1 MKKALL
7 LSTALLASGAV
18 FAQKVQR
25 AAPNERSVDASPAR
39 IMSQAEFASYYQA
52 ETVIW
57 SEDFAS
63 GIPSTWMNYGT
74 ALGVVDPDAKWE
86 YRGSTT
92 TPNTSVGSRGAYSS
106 QFLPGSTTP
115 NPNYTSINSASKSN
129 GFVVF
134 DSDFLDNAG
143 IASNF
148 CGTGALACAP
158 HVANLETSVIN
169 LTGHLD
175 IELSFTQFYR
185 RFVGGPNNSQAIP
198 ATYIDFSK
206 DGGVTWYRSVTLN
219 GGVAVNAATPSND
232 VVVINAKNFI
242 GNEANAKIRFRFD
255 GDYYHWQIDDIK
267 IVPTPKNRLTFTA
280 GSDGSPAQDIVYGAN
295 QESARMGRMTL
306 KQVRPIAFDAN
317 CFNSG
322 LNAQTNVKLQMKI
335 FNATTGAMV
344 QTINSPIIASLAS
357 GDTATWNQ
365 LNTYTTSWTPSAVGR
380 YDFTYNL
387 VSDSVSIASD
397 TLGSVFVTDSLM
409 SLDNGN
415 WDNSIGASYN
425 TTQWGDGSQMTNMQE
440 LVNDEMLFGARV
452 YLSSTSQAGAVL
464 ELEVYDSSA
473 FGANGF
479 DANKLVAYGQRVLT
493 ASDIT
498 NGYAE
503 YNFADTVTGR
513 GVVLNYSN
521 IGYYFN
527 LIMFNNAGANRL
539 LIRND
544 QTFGARPGTKYM
556 YLPLV
561 TTPGWFTGYTNSKV
575 FNNLWIHSINCPASN
590 AANCMTTSVG
600 ENPLNEVVLAP
611 NPASDFVNVNFG
623 LLYGEHAVEVLDLSG
638 KVVRST
644 KVMADANVPIFVGDL
659 QSGLY
664 LVRIAKGGDVKTFKV
679 SVL

>member
-1 MKKALL
+1 M
-7 LSTALLASGAV
+7 
-18 FAQKVQR
+18 
-25 AAPNERSVDASPAR
+25 
-39 IMSQAEFASYYQA
+39 
-52 ETVIW
+52 
-57 SEDFAS
+57 
-63 GIPSTWMNYGT
+63 
-74 ALGVVDPDAKWE
+74 
-86 YRGSTT
+86 
-92 TPNTSVGSRGAYSS
+92 
-106 QFLPGSTTP
+106 
-115 NPNYTSINSASKSN
+115 
-129 GFVVF
+129 
-134 DSDFLDNAG
+134 
-143 IASNF
+143 
-148 CGTGALACAP
+148 
-158 HVANLETSVIN
+158 
-169 LTGHLD
+169 
-175 IELSFTQFYR
+175 
-185 RFVGGPNNSQAIP
+185 
-198 ATYIDFSK
+198 
-206 DGGVTWYRSVTLN
+206 
-219 GGVAVNAATPSND
+219 
-232 VVVINAKNFI
+232 
-242 GNEANAKIRFRFD
+242 
-255 GDYYHWQIDDIK
+255 DDIK
-267 IVPTPKNRLTFTA
+267 IISTPKNRLTFTA
-280 GSDGSPAQDIVYGAN
+280 GSDGSPAQDIVYGAT

-322 LNAQTNVKLQMKI
+322 QNAQTNVKLQMKI

-344 QTINSPIIASLAS
+344 QTINSPTIASLAS

-387 VSDSVSIASD
+387 VSDSVNIASD
-397 TLGSVFVTDSLM
+397 TLGSVFVTDSVM

-415 WDNSIGASYN
+415 WDNSIGASSN

-452 YLSSTSQAGAVL
+452 YLSSTSQAGAIL
-464 ELEVYDSSA
+464 ELAVYDSSA
-473 FGANGF
+473 FGTSGF
-479 DANKLVAYGQRVLT
+479 DATKLVAYGQRVLT
-493 ASDIT
+493 ASDVT
-498 NGYAE
+498 NGYVQ

-527 LIMFNNAGANRL
+527 LTMYNNQGANTL

-544 QTFGARPGTKYM
+544 QMFGARSGTKYM
-556 YLPLV
+556 YLAALSA
-561 TTPGWFTGYTNSKV
+561 WYSGYSNSKT
-575 FNNLWIHSINCPASN
+575 FNNLWIHSINCPATN

-659 QSGLY
+659 QRGLY

>member
-1 MKKALL
+1 MKHLL
-7 LSTALLASGAV
+7 TLVLIGLTSLYAQNRSATNLRNSTFSD
-18 FAQKVQR
+18 FT
-25 AAPNERSVDASPAR
+25 E
-39 IMSQAEFASYYQA
+39 SQSEVANHYQG

-63 GIPSTWMNYGT
+63 GIPTTWMNYGT
-74 ALGVVDPDAKWE
+74 ADPDGSGPLPPAADIDAKWE
-86 YRGSTT
+86 YRGTTT
-92 TPNTSVGSRGAYSS
+92 TPSNATGSRGAYAAG
-106 QFLPGSTTP
+106 QLPIQSTT
-115 NPNYTSINSASKSN
+115 AAN

-143 IASNF
+143 IAGNF
-148 CGTGALACAP
+148 CGTGAIACAP
-158 HVANLETSVIN
+158 HVANLETGMIN
-169 LTGHLD
+169 LVGHPTVDL
-175 IELSFTQFYR
+175 LFTQYYR
-185 RFVGGPNNSQAIP
+185 RFAGAGGVQTVP
-198 ATYIDFSK
+198 ATYLDFST
-206 DGGVTWYRSVTLN
+206 DGGVTWTGNVTLN
-219 GGVAVNAATPSND
+219 AGIAVNAATTRNSAIALSISQY
-232 VVVINAKNFI
+232 V
-242 GNEANAKIRFRFD
+242 GNQDSVKIRFRFD
-255 GDYYHWQIDDIK
+255 GDYYFWQLDDLQI
-267 IVPTPKNRLTFTA
+267 ISTPKNRLTFTA

-322 LNAQTNVKLQMKI
+322 QNAQTNVKLQMKI

-344 QTINSPIIASLAS
+344 QTINSPTIASLAS

-397 TLGSVFVTDSLM
+397 TLGSVFVTDSVM
-409 SLDNGN
+409 SLDHGN
-415 WDNSIGASYN
+415 WNNSIGASYN

-452 YLSSTSQAGAVL
+452 YLSSTSQAGAIL
-464 ELEVYDSSA
+464 ELSVYDSSA
-473 FGANGF
+473 FGGNTSGW
-479 DANKLVAYGQRVLT
+479 DDNKLVAYGQRVLT
-493 ASDIT
+493 ANDIT
-498 NGYAE
+498 NGYVE

-527 LIMFNNAGANRL
+527 LTMYNNQGANTL

-544 QTFGARPGTKYM
+544 QGVKARSGTIYM
-556 YLPLV
+556 YLATLNS
-561 TTPGWFTGYTNSKV
+561 WYSGYSNSKT
-575 FNNLWIHSINCPASN
+575 FNNLWIHSINCPATN

-659 QSGLY
+659 QRGLY

>member
-7 LSTALLASGAV
+7 LSTALLLSGVA

-25 AAPNERSVDASPAR
+25 AAPNERCVDDSPAR
-39 IMSQAEFASYYQA
+39 SMSQSEVASYYQG

-63 GIPSTWMNYGT
+63 GIPTTWMNYGT
-74 ALGVVDPDAKWE
+74 AVGVADLDAKWE
-86 YRGSTT
+86 YRGTTT
-92 TPNTSVGSRGAYSS
+92 TPSNAVGSRGAYAGPAGTG
-106 QFLPGSTTP
+106 QLPIQSTT
-115 NPNYTSINSASKSN
+115 AAN

-143 IASNF
+143 IAGNF

-158 HVANLETSVIN
+158 HVANLETGLIN
-169 LTGHLD
+169 LVGHPFVDLV
-175 IELSFTQFYR
+175 FTQYYR
-185 RFVGGPNNSQAIP
+185 AYLGPGGVQNPP
-198 ATYIDFSK
+198 ATYLDFST
-206 DGGVTWYRSVTLN
+206 DGGVTWTGNVKLN
-219 GGVAVNAATPSND
+219 ESIEVNASTTRNSVMALPIFPYLGSNLD
-232 VVVINAKNFI
+232 SV
-242 GNEANAKIRFRFD
+242 KIRFRFD
-255 GDYYHWQIDDIK
+255 GDYYFWQLDDVK
-267 IVPTPKNRLTFTA
+267 IIPSPKNRLTFNA
-280 GSDGSPAQDIVYGAN
+280 GSDGSPAQDIVYGAT

-317 CFNSG
+317 CWNSG
-322 LNAQTNVKLQMKI
+322 QNTQTNVKLQMKI

-344 QTINSPIIASLAS
+344 QTINSPTIASLAS

-365 LNTYTTSWTPSAVGR
+365 LNTYTTSWTPPAVGR

-387 VSDSVSIASD
+387 VSDSISIASD
-397 TLGSVFVTDSLM
+397 TLGSVFVTDSVM

-415 WDNSIGASYN
+415 WDNSIGASSN

-440 LVNDEMLFGARV
+440 LVNDEMLFGARI
-452 YLSSTSQAGAVL
+452 YLSSNSQAGAIL
-464 ELEVYDSSA
+464 ELAVYDSSA
-473 FGANGF
+473 FGGNTSGW

-527 LIMFNNAGANRL
+527 LTMYNNSGANRL

-544 QTFGARPGTKYM
+544 RTFGARSGTKYM
-556 YLPLV
+556 YLAALS
-561 TTPGWFTGYTNSKV
+561 TWYSGYGNSKT
-575 FNNLWIHSINCPASN
+575 FNNLWIHSINCPATN
-590 AANCMTTSVG
+590 AANCMTTSLG
-600 ENPLNEVVLAP
+600 ENPLNQVVLAP

-659 QSGLY
+659 QRGLY

>member
-7 LSTALLASGAV
+7 LTTALLASGVV

-25 AAPNERSVDASPAR
+25 AAPNERCVDASPAR
-39 IMSQAEFASYYQA
+39 SMSQAEVASYYQG

-63 GIPSTWMNYGT
+63 GIPTTWMNYGT
-74 ALGVVDPDAKWE
+74 AVGVADPDAKWE
-86 YRGSTT
+86 YRGTTT
-92 TPNTSVGSRGAYSS
+92 TPSNATGSRGGYAGPASTG
-106 QFLPGSTTP
+106 QLPIQSTT
-115 NPNYTSINSASKSN
+115 AAN

-143 IASNF
+143 IAGNF

-158 HVANLETSVIN
+158 HVANLETGVIN
-169 LTGHLD
+169 LVGHPTVDL
-175 IELSFTQFYR
+175 LFTQYYR
-185 RFVGGPNNSQAIP
+185 RFAGPGAVQTVP
-198 ATYIDFSK
+198 ATYLDFST
-206 DGGVTWYRSVTLN
+206 DGGVTWTGNVTLN
-219 GGVAVNAATPSND
+219 AGIAVNSATTRNSVIAVSIGQYVGNQSN
-232 VVVINAKNFI
+232 V
-242 GNEANAKIRFRFD
+242 KIRFRFD
-255 GDYYHWQIDDIK
+255 GDYYFWQMDDIK
-267 IVPTPKNRLTFTA
+267 IISTPKNRLTFTA
-280 GSDGSPAQDIVYGAN
+280 GSDGSPAQDIVYGAT

-322 LNAQTNVKLQMKI
+322 QNAQTNVKLQMKI

-357 GDTATWNQ
+357 GDTATWSQ

-397 TLGSVFVTDSLM
+397 TLGSVFVTDSVM

-415 WDNSIGASYN
+415 WDNSIGASSN

-452 YLSSTSQAGAVL
+452 YLSSSSQAGAIL
-464 ELEVYDSSA
+464 ELAVYDSSA
-473 FGANGF
+473 FGTSGF
-479 DANKLVAYGQRVLT
+479 DATKLVAYGQRVLT
-493 ASDIT
+493 ASDVT
-498 NGYAE
+498 NGYVQ

-527 LIMFNNAGANRL
+527 LTMYNNQGANTL

-544 QTFGARPGTKYM
+544 QMFGARSGTKYM
-556 YLPLV
+556 YLAALSA
-561 TTPGWFTGYTNSKV
+561 WYSGYSNSKT
-575 FNNLWIHSINCPASN
+575 FNNLWIHSINCPATN

-659 QSGLY
+659 QRGLY
-664 LVRIAKGGDVKTFKV
+664 LVRIAKGSDGKTFKV

>member
-7 LSTALLASGAV
+7 LSAALLVSGVA

-25 AAPNERSVDASPAR
+25 AAPNERCVDDSPAR
-39 IMSQAEFASYYQA
+39 SMSQSEVANYYQG

-63 GIPSTWMNYGT
+63 GIPTTWMNYGT
-74 ALGVVDPDAKWE
+74 AVGVADLDAKWE
-86 YRGSTT
+86 YRGTTT
-92 TPNTSVGSRGAYSS
+92 TPSNAVGSRGAYAGPAGTG
-106 QFLPGSTTP
+106 QLPIQSTT
-115 NPNYTSINSASKSN
+115 AAN

-143 IASNF
+143 IAGNF

-158 HVANLETSVIN
+158 HVANLETGVIN
-169 LTGHLD
+169 LLGHPTVD
-175 IELSFTQFYR
+175 ILFTQYYR
-185 RFVGGPNNSQAIP
+185 RFAGAGGVQTVP
-198 ATYIDFSK
+198 ATYLDFST
-206 DGGVTWYRSVTLN
+206 DGGVTWTGNVTLN
-219 GGVAVNAATPSND
+219 AGIAVNAATTRNSAIAVSIGQYVGNQSN
-232 VVVINAKNFI
+232 V
-242 GNEANAKIRFRFD
+242 KIRFRFD
-255 GDYYHWQIDDIK
+255 GDYYFWQMDDIK
-267 IVPTPKNRLTFTA
+267 IISTPKNRLTFIA
-280 GSDGSPAQDIVYGAN
+280 GSDGSPAQDIVYGAT

-322 LNAQTNVKLQMKI
+322 QNAQTNVKLQMKI

-387 VSDSVSIASD
+387 VSDSISIASD
-397 TLGSVFVTDSLM
+397 TLGSVFVTDSVM

-415 WDNSIGASYN
+415 WNNSIGASSN

-452 YLSSTSQAGAVL
+452 YLSSTSQAGAIL
-464 ELEVYDSSA
+464 ELAVYDSSA
-473 FGANGF
+473 FGGNTSGW

-513 GVVLNYSN
+513 GVLLNFSN

-527 LIMFNNAGANRL
+527 LTMYNNSGANTL

-544 QTFGARPGTKYM
+544 QTFGARSGTKYR
-556 YLPLV
+556 YLAALSS
-561 TTPGWFTGYTNSKV
+561 WYSGYSNSKT
-575 FNNLWIHSINCPASN
+575 FNNLWIHSINCPATN
-590 AANCMTTSVG
+590 AANCMTTSLG

-659 QSGLY
+659 QRGLY
-664 LVRIAKGGDVKTFKV
+664 LVRVAKGGDVKTFKV

>member
-1 MKKALL
+1 
-7 LSTALLASGAV
+7 
-18 FAQKVQR
+18 
-25 AAPNERSVDASPAR
+25 
-39 IMSQAEFASYYQA
+39 MSQDEVASYYQG

-63 GIPSTWMNYGT
+63 GIPTTWMNYGT
-74 ALGVVDPDAKWE
+74 AVGVADPDAKWE
-86 YRGSTT
+86 YRGTTT
-92 TPNTSVGSRGAYSS
+92 TPSNATGSRGAYAGTAATG
-106 QFLPGSTTP
+106 QLPIQSTT
-115 NPNYTSINSASKSN
+115 AAN

-143 IASNF
+143 IAGNF
-148 CGTGALACAP
+148 CGTGSIACAP
-158 HVANLETSVIN
+158 HVANLETGVIN
-169 LTGHLD
+169 LLGHPTVDL
-175 IELSFTQFYR
+175 LFTQYYR
-185 RFVGGPNNSQAIP
+185 RFAGAGGVQTVP
-198 ATYIDFSK
+198 ATYLDFST
-206 DGGVTWYRSVTLN
+206 DGGVTWSGNVTLN
-219 GGVAVNAATPSND
+219 AGIAVNSATARNSAIA
-232 VVVINAKNFI
+232 VSI
-242 GNEANAKIRFRFD
+242 GQYVGNQANVKIRFRFD
-255 GDYYHWQIDDIK
+255 GDYYFWQMDDIK
-267 IVPTPKNRLTFTA
+267 IISTPKNRLTFTA
-280 GSDGSPAQDIVYGAN
+280 GSDGSPAQDIVYGAT

-322 LNAQTNVKLQMKI
+322 QNAQTNVKLQMKI

-357 GDTATWNQ
+357 GDTATWSQ

-397 TLGSVFVTDSLM
+397 TLGSVFVTDSVM

-415 WDNSIGASYN
+415 WDNSIGASSN

-452 YLSSTSQAGAVL
+452 YLSSSSQAGAIL
-464 ELEVYDSSA
+464 ELAVYDSSA
-473 FGANGF
+473 FGTSGF

-527 LIMFNNAGANRL
+527 LTMYNNQGANTL

-544 QTFGARPGTKYM
+544 QTFGARSGTKYM
-556 YLPLV
+556 YLAALSA
-561 TTPGWFTGYTNSKV
+561 WYSGYSNSKT
-575 FNNLWIHSINCPASN
+575 FNNLWIHSINCPATN

-659 QSGLY
+659 QRGLY

>member
-7 LSTALLASGAV
+7 LTTALLASGVV

-25 AAPNERSVDASPAR
+25 AAPNERCVDASPAR
-39 IMSQAEFASYYQA
+39 SMSQAEVASYYQG

-63 GIPSTWMNYGT
+63 GIPTTWMNYGT
-74 ALGVVDPDAKWE
+74 AVGVADPDAKWE
-86 YRGSTT
+86 YRGTTT
-92 TPNTSVGSRGAYSS
+92 TPSIATGSRGGYAGTAATG
-106 QFLPGSTTP
+106 QLPIQSTT
-115 NPNYTSINSASKSN
+115 AAN

-143 IASNF
+143 IAGNF
-148 CGTGALACAP
+148 CGTGSIACAP
-158 HVANLETSVIN
+158 HVANLETGVIN
-169 LTGHLD
+169 LLGHPTVDL
-175 IELSFTQFYR
+175 LFTQYYR
-185 RFVGGPNNSQAIP
+185 RFAGPGNVQTVP
-198 ATYIDFSK
+198 ATYLDFST
-206 DGGVTWYRSVTLN
+206 DGGVTWSGNVTLN
-219 GGVAVNAATPSND
+219 AGIAVNSATARNSAIA
-232 VVVINAKNFI
+232 VSI
-242 GNEANAKIRFRFD
+242 GQYVGNQANVKIRFRFD
-255 GDYYHWQIDDIK
+255 GDYYFWQMDDIK
-267 IVPTPKNRLTFTA
+267 IISTPKNRLTFTA

-322 LNAQTNVKLQMKI
+322 QNAQTNVKLQMKI

-344 QTINSPIIASLAS
+344 QTINSPTIASLAS

-397 TLGSVFVTDSLM
+397 TLGSVFVTDSVM

-415 WDNSIGASYN
+415 WDNSIGASSN

-452 YLSSTSQAGAVL
+452 YLSSTSQAGAIL
-464 ELEVYDSSA
+464 ELAVYDSSA
-473 FGANGF
+473 FGTGGF
-479 DANKLVAYGQRVLT
+479 DATKLVAYGQRVLT
-493 ASDIT
+493 ASDVT
-498 NGYAE
+498 NGYVQ

-527 LIMFNNAGANRL
+527 LTMYNNQGANTL

-544 QTFGARPGTKYM
+544 QTFGARSGTKYM
-556 YLPLV
+556 YLAALSA
-561 TTPGWFTGYTNSKV
+561 WYSGYSNSKT
-575 FNNLWIHSINCPASN
+575 FNNLWIHSINCPATN

-659 QSGLY
+659 QRGLY
-664 LVRIAKGGDVKTFKV
+664 LVRIAKGSDVKTFKV

>member
-1 MKKALL
+1 
-7 LSTALLASGAV
+7 
-18 FAQKVQR
+18 
-25 AAPNERSVDASPAR
+25 
-39 IMSQAEFASYYQA
+39 MSQSEVASYYQG

-63 GIPSTWMNYGT
+63 GIPTTWMNYGT
-74 ALGVVDPDAKWE
+74 AVGVADLDAKWE
-86 YRGSTT
+86 YRGTTT
-92 TPNTSVGSRGAYSS
+92 TPSNAVGSRGAYAGPAGTG
-106 QFLPGSTTP
+106 QLPIQSTT
-115 NPNYTSINSASKSN
+115 AAN

-143 IASNF
+143 IAGNF

-158 HVANLETSVIN
+158 HVANLETGVIN
-169 LTGHLD
+169 LLGHPTVDL
-175 IELSFTQFYR
+175 LFTQYYR
-185 RFVGGPNNSQAIP
+185 RFAGAGGVQTVP
-198 ATYIDFSK
+198 ATYLDFST
-206 DGGVTWYRSVTLN
+206 DGGVTWSGNVTLN
-219 GGVAVNAATPSND
+219 AGIAVNSATTRNSAIA
-232 VVVINAKNFI
+232 VSI
-242 GNEANAKIRFRFD
+242 GQYVGNQANVKIRFRFD
-255 GDYYHWQIDDIK
+255 GDYYFWQMDDIK
-267 IVPTPKNRLTFTA
+267 IISTPKNRMTFTA
-280 GSDGSPAQDIVYGAN
+280 GSDGSPAQDIVFGAN

-322 LNAQTNVKLQMKI
+322 QNAQTNVKLQMKI

-397 TLGSVFVTDSLM
+397 TLGSVIVSDSVM
-409 SLDNGN
+409 SLDYGN
-415 WDNSIGASYN
+415 WNNSIGASTN

-452 YLSSTSQAGAVL
+452 YLGSTSQAGAIL
-464 ELEVYDSSA
+464 ELAVYDSSA
-473 FGANGF
+473 FGGNTSGW
-479 DANKLVAYGQRVLT
+479 DANKLVAYGQQVLT

-513 GVVLNYSN
+513 GVLLNFSN

-527 LIMFNNAGANRL
+527 LTMYNNSGANTL

-544 QTFGARPGTKYM
+544 QTFGARSGTKYM
-556 YLPLV
+556 YLAALSS
-561 TTPGWFTGYTNSKV
+561 WYSGYSNSLT
-575 FNNLWIHSINCPASN
+575 FNNLWIHSINCPATN
-590 AANCMTTSVG
+590 AANCMTTSLG
-600 ENPLNEVVLAP
+600 ENPLNQVVLAP

-659 QSGLY
+659 QRGLY

>member
-7 LSTALLASGAV
+7 LTTALLASGVV

-25 AAPNERSVDASPAR
+25 TAPNERCVDASPAR
-39 IMSQAEFASYYQA
+39 SMSQAEVASYYQG

-63 GIPSTWMNYGT
+63 GIPTTWMNYGT
-74 ALGVVDPDAKWE
+74 AVGVADPDAKWE
-86 YRGSTT
+86 YRGTTT
-92 TPNTSVGSRGAYSS
+92 TPSNATGSRGAYAGPASTG
-106 QFLPGSTTP
+106 QLPIQSTT
-115 NPNYTSINSASKSN
+115 AAN

-143 IASNF
+143 IAGNF
-148 CGTGALACAP
+148 CGTGSIACAP
-158 HVANLETSVIN
+158 HLANLETGVIN
-169 LTGHLD
+169 LVGHPTVDL
-175 IELSFTQFYR
+175 LFTQYYR
-185 RFVGGPNNSQAIP
+185 RFAGAGGVQSVP
-198 ATYIDFSK
+198 ATYLDFST
-206 DGGVTWYRSVTLN
+206 DGGVTWAGNVTLN
-219 GGVAVNAATPSND
+219 AGIAVNSATTRNSAIA
-232 VVVINAKNFI
+232 VSI
-242 GNEANAKIRFRFD
+242 GQYVGNQANVKIRFRFE
-255 GDYYHWQIDDIK
+255 GDYYFWQMDDMK
-267 IVPTPKNRLTFTA
+267 IISTPKNRMTFIA
-280 GSDGSPAQDIVYGAN
+280 GSDGSPAQDIVYGAT

-322 LNAQTNVKLQMKI
+322 QNAQTNVKLQMKI

-397 TLGSVFVTDSLM
+397 TLGSVFVTDSVM

-415 WDNSIGASYN
+415 WNNSIGASSN

-452 YLSSTSQAGAVL
+452 YLSSTSQAGAIM
-464 ELEVYDSSA
+464 ELAVYDSSA
-473 FGANGF
+473 FGTTGF

-493 ASDIT
+493 ASDVT
-498 NGYAE
+498 NGYVA

-513 GVVLNYSN
+513 GVVLNFSN

-527 LIMFNNAGANRL
+527 LTMFNNAGANTL

-544 QTFGARPGTKYM
+544 QTFAARSGTKYM
-556 YLPLV
+556 YLAALSA
-561 TTPGWFTGYTNSKV
+561 WYSGYSNSKT
-575 FNNLWIHSINCPASN
+575 FNNLWIHSINCPATN
-590 AANCMTTSVG
+590 AASCMTTSVG

-659 QSGLY
+659 QRGLY

>member
-7 LSTALLASGAV
+7 LTTALLLSGVA

-25 AAPNERSVDASPAR
+25 AAPNERCVDDSPAR
-39 IMSQAEFASYYQA
+39 SMSQSEVANYYQG

-63 GIPSTWMNYGT
+63 GIPTTWMNYGT
-74 ALGVVDPDAKWE
+74 AVGVADLDAKWE
-86 YRGSTT
+86 YRGTTT
-92 TPNTSVGSRGAYSS
+92 TPSNAVGSRGAYAGPAGTG
-106 QFLPGSTTP
+106 QLPIQSTT
-115 NPNYTSINSASKSN
+115 AAN

-143 IASNF
+143 IAGNF

-158 HVANLETSVIN
+158 HVANLETGVIN
-169 LTGHLD
+169 LLGHPTVDL
-175 IELSFTQFYR
+175 LFTQYYR
-185 RFVGGPNNSQAIP
+185 RFAGAGGVQTVP
-198 ATYIDFSK
+198 ATYLDFST
-206 DGGVTWYRSVTLN
+206 DGGVTWSGNVTLN
-219 GGVAVNAATPSND
+219 AGIAVNSATTRNSAIA
-232 VVVINAKNFI
+232 VSI
-242 GNEANAKIRFRFD
+242 GQYVGNQANVKIRFRFD
-255 GDYYHWQIDDIK
+255 GDYYFWQMDDIK
-267 IVPTPKNRLTFTA
+267 IISTPKNRMTFTA
-280 GSDGSPAQDIVYGAN
+280 GSDGSPAQDIVYGAT

-322 LNAQTNVKLQMKI
+322 QNAQTNVKLQMKI

-397 TLGSVFVTDSLM
+397 TLGSVIVSDSVM
-409 SLDNGN
+409 SLDYGN
-415 WDNSIGASYN
+415 WNNSIGASTN

-452 YLSSTSQAGAVL
+452 YLGSTSQAGAIL
-464 ELEVYDSSA
+464 ELAVYDSSA
-473 FGANGF
+473 FGGNTSGW
-479 DANKLVAYGQRVLT
+479 DANKLVAYGQQVLT

-513 GVVLNYSN
+513 GVLLNFSN

-527 LIMFNNAGANRL
+527 LTMYNNSGANTL

-544 QTFGARPGTKYM
+544 QTFGARSGTKYM
-556 YLPLV
+556 YLAALSS
-561 TTPGWFTGYTNSKV
+561 WYSGYSNSLT
-575 FNNLWIHSINCPASN
+575 FNNLWIHSINCPATN
-590 AANCMTTSVG
+590 AANCMTTSLG
-600 ENPLNEVVLAP
+600 ENPLNQVVLAP

-659 QSGLY
+659 QRGLY

>member
-7 LSTALLASGAV
+7 LTTALLASGVV

-25 AAPNERSVDASPAR
+25 AAPNERCVDASPAR
-39 IMSQAEFASYYQA
+39 SMSQAEVASYYQG

-63 GIPSTWMNYGT
+63 GIPTTWMNYGT
-74 ALGVVDPDAKWE
+74 AVGVADPDAKWE
-86 YRGSTT
+86 YRGTTT
-92 TPNTSVGSRGAYSS
+92 TPSIATGSRGGYAGPASTG
-106 QFLPGSTTP
+106 QLPIQSTT
-115 NPNYTSINSASKSN
+115 AAN

-143 IASNF
+143 IAGNF
-148 CGTGALACAP
+148 CGTGSIACAP
-158 HVANLETSVIN
+158 HVANLETGVIN
-169 LTGHLD
+169 LLGHPTVDL
-175 IELSFTQFYR
+175 LFTQYYR
-185 RFVGGPNNSQAIP
+185 RFAGPGGVQTVP
-198 ATYIDFSK
+198 ATYLDFST
-206 DGGVTWYRSVTLN
+206 DGGVTWSGNVTLN
-219 GGVAVNAATPSND
+219 AGIAVNSATARNSAIA
-232 VVVINAKNFI
+232 VSI
-242 GNEANAKIRFRFD
+242 GQYVGNQANVKIRFRFD
-255 GDYYHWQIDDIK
+255 GDYYFWQMDDIK
-267 IVPTPKNRLTFTA
+267 IISTPKNRLTFTA
-280 GSDGSPAQDIVYGAN
+280 GSDGSPAQDIVYGAT

-322 LNAQTNVKLQMKI
+322 QNAQTNVKLQMKI

-397 TLGSVFVTDSLM
+397 TLGSVFVTDSVM

-415 WDNSIGASYN
+415 WDNSIGASSN

-452 YLSSTSQAGAVL
+452 YLSSSSQAGAIL
-464 ELEVYDSSA
+464 ELAVYDSSA
-473 FGANGF
+473 FGTSGF
-479 DANKLVAYGQRVLT
+479 DATKLVAYGQRVLT
-493 ASDIT
+493 ASDVT
-498 NGYAE
+498 NGYVQ

-527 LIMFNNAGANRL
+527 LTMYNNQGANTL

-544 QTFGARPGTKYM
+544 QTFGARSGTKYM
-556 YLPLV
+556 YLAALSA
-561 TTPGWFTGYTNSKV
+561 WYSGYSNSKT
-575 FNNLWIHSINCPASN
+575 FNNLWIHSINCPATN

-659 QSGLY
+659 QRGLY

>member
-7 LSTALLASGAV
+7 LTTALLLSGVA

-25 AAPNERSVDASPAR
+25 AAPNERCVDDSPAR
-39 IMSQAEFASYYQA
+39 SMSQSEVANYYQG

-63 GIPSTWMNYGT
+63 GIPTTWMNYGT
-74 ALGVVDPDAKWE
+74 AVGVADLDAKWE
-86 YRGSTT
+86 YRGTTT
-92 TPNTSVGSRGAYSS
+92 TPSNAVGSRGAYAGPAGTG
-106 QFLPGSTTP
+106 QLPIQSTT
-115 NPNYTSINSASKSN
+115 AAN

-143 IASNF
+143 IAGNF

-158 HVANLETSVIN
+158 HVANLETGVIN
-169 LTGHLD
+169 LLGHPTVDL
-175 IELSFTQFYR
+175 LFTQYYR
-185 RFVGGPNNSQAIP
+185 RFAGAGGVQTVP
-198 ATYIDFSK
+198 ATYLDFST
-206 DGGVTWYRSVTLN
+206 DGGVTWSGNVTLN
-219 GGVAVNAATPSND
+219 AGIAVNSATTRNSAIA
-232 VVVINAKNFI
+232 VSI
-242 GNEANAKIRFRFD
+242 GQYVGNQANVKIRFRFD
-255 GDYYHWQIDDIK
+255 GDYYFWQMDDIK
-267 IVPTPKNRLTFTA
+267 IISTPKNRMTFTA
-280 GSDGSPAQDIVYGAN
+280 GSDGSPAQDIVYGAT

-322 LNAQTNVKLQMKI
+322 QNAQTNVKLQMKI

-397 TLGSVFVTDSLM
+397 TLGSVIVSDSVM
-409 SLDNGN
+409 SLDYGN
-415 WDNSIGASYN
+415 WNNSIGASSN

-452 YLSSTSQAGAVL
+452 YLSSTSQAGAIL
-464 ELEVYDSSA
+464 ELAVYDSSA
-473 FGANGF
+473 FGGNTSGW
-479 DANKLVAYGQRVLT
+479 DANKLVAYGQQVLT

-513 GVVLNYSN
+513 GVLLNFSN

-527 LIMFNNAGANRL
+527 LTMYNNSGANTL

-544 QTFGARPGTKYM
+544 QTFGARSGTKYM
-556 YLPLV
+556 YLAALSS
-561 TTPGWFTGYTNSKV
+561 WYSGYSNSLT
-575 FNNLWIHSINCPASN
+575 FNNLWIHSINCPATN
-590 AANCMTTSVG
+590 AANCMTTSLG
-600 ENPLNEVVLAP
+600 ENPLNQVVLAP

-659 QSGLY
+659 QRGLY

>member
-7 LSTALLASGAV
+7 LTTALLASGVV

-25 AAPNERSVDASPAR
+25 AAPNERCVDASPAR
-39 IMSQAEFASYYQA
+39 SLSQAEVANHYQG

-63 GIPSTWMNYGT
+63 GIPTTWMNYGT
-74 ALGVVDPDAKWE
+74 ADSNGNIVPNVNAKWE
-86 YRGSTT
+86 YRGTTT
-92 TPNTSVGSRGAYSS
+92 TPSNATGSRGAYA
-106 QFLPGSTTP
+106 G
-115 NPNYTSINSASKSN
+115 SASAGQLPIQSATAAN

-143 IASNF
+143 IANNF
-148 CGTGALACAP
+148 CGTGALACSP
-158 HVANLETSVIN
+158 HVANLETGVIN
-169 LTGHLD
+169 LVGHPTVDL
-175 IELSFTQFYR
+175 LFTQYYR
-185 RFVGGPNNSQAIP
+185 CFVGPGNQTVP
-198 ATYIDFSK
+198 ATYIDFST
-206 DGGVTWYRSVTLN
+206 DGGVTWTGNVTLN
-219 GGVAVNAATPSND
+219 AGIAVNAATTRNSAIALSISQY
-232 VVVINAKNFI
+232 V
-242 GNEANAKIRFRFD
+242 GNQDSVKIRFRFD
-255 GDYYHWQIDDIK
+255 GDYYFWQLDDLQI
-267 IVPTPKNRLTFTA
+267 ISTPKNRLTFTA
-280 GSDGSPAQDIVYGAN
+280 GSDGSPAQDIVYGAT

-322 LNAQTNVKLQMKI
+322 QNAQTNVKLQMKI

-344 QTINSPIIASLAS
+344 QTINSPTIASLAS

-397 TLGSVFVTDSLM
+397 TLGSVFVTDSVM

-415 WDNSIGASYN
+415 WDNSIGASSN

-452 YLSSTSQAGAVL
+452 YLSSTSQAGAIL
-464 ELEVYDSSA
+464 ELAVYDSSA
-473 FGANGF
+473 FGTGGF
-479 DANKLVAYGQRVLT
+479 DATKLVAYGQRVLT
-493 ASDIT
+493 ASDVT
-498 NGYAE
+498 NGYVQ

-527 LIMFNNAGANRL
+527 LTMYNNQGANTL

-544 QTFGARPGTKYM
+544 QTFGARSGTKYM
-556 YLPLV
+556 YLAALSA
-561 TTPGWFTGYTNSKV
+561 WYSGYSNSKT
-575 FNNLWIHSINCPASN
+575 FNNLWIHSINCPATN

-659 QSGLY
+659 QRGLY
-664 LVRIAKGGDVKTFKV
+664 LVRIAKGSDVKTFKV

>member
-7 LSTALLASGAV
+7 LSTALLLSGVA

-25 AAPNERSVDASPAR
+25 AAPNERCVDDSPAR
-39 IMSQAEFASYYQA
+39 SMSQSEVANYYQG

-63 GIPSTWMNYGT
+63 GIPTTWMNYGT
-74 ALGVVDPDAKWE
+74 AVGVADLDAKWE
-86 YRGSTT
+86 YRGTTT
-92 TPNTSVGSRGAYSS
+92 TPSNAVGSRGAYAGPAGTG
-106 QFLPGSTTP
+106 QLPIQSTT
-115 NPNYTSINSASKSN
+115 AAN

-143 IASNF
+143 IAGNF
-148 CGTGALACAP
+148 CGTGAIACAP
-158 HVANLETSVIN
+158 HVANLETGVIN
-169 LTGHLD
+169 LLGHPTVDL
-175 IELSFTQFYR
+175 LFTQYYR
-185 RFVGGPNNSQAIP
+185 RFAGAGGVQTVP
-198 ATYIDFSK
+198 ATYLDFST
-206 DGGVTWYRSVTLN
+206 DGGVTWTGNVTLN
-219 GGVAVNAATPSND
+219 AGIAVNSATTRNSAIAVSIGQYVGNQSN
-232 VVVINAKNFI
+232 V
-242 GNEANAKIRFRFD
+242 KIRFRFD
-255 GDYYHWQIDDIK
+255 GDYYFWQMDDIK
-267 IVPTPKNRLTFTA
+267 IISTPKNRLTFTA
-280 GSDGSPAQDIVYGAN
+280 GSDGSPAQDIVYGAT

-322 LNAQTNVKLQMKI
+322 QNAQTNVKLQMKI

-344 QTINSPIIASLAS
+344 QTVNSPIIASLAS

-387 VSDSVSIASD
+387 VSDSISIASD
-397 TLGSVFVTDSLM
+397 TLGSVIVSDSVM
-409 SLDNGN
+409 SLDYGN
-415 WDNSIGASYN
+415 WNNSIGASSN

-452 YLSSTSQAGAVL
+452 YLSSTSQAGAIL
-464 ELEVYDSSA
+464 ELAVYDSSA
-473 FGANGF
+473 FGGNTSGW

-503 YNFADTVTGR
+503 YNFADSVTGR

-527 LIMFNNAGANRL
+527 LTMYNNSGANTL

-544 QTFGARPGTKYM
+544 QTFGARSGTKYM
-556 YLPLV
+556 YLAALSS
-561 TTPGWFTGYTNSKV
+561 WYSGYSNSLT
-575 FNNLWIHSINCPASN
+575 FNNLWIHSINCPATN
-590 AANCMTTSVG
+590 AANCMTTSLG

-638 KVVRST
+638 KMVRST

-659 QSGLY
+659 QRGLY
-664 LVRIAKGGDVKTFKV
+664 LVRVAKGGDVKTFKV

>member
-7 LSTALLASGAV
+7 LSTALLLSGVA

-25 AAPNERSVDASPAR
+25 AAPNERCVDDSPAR
-39 IMSQAEFASYYQA
+39 SMSQSEVANYYQG

-63 GIPSTWMNYGT
+63 GIPTTWMNYGT
-74 ALGVVDPDAKWE
+74 AVGVADLDAKWE
-86 YRGSTT
+86 YRGTTT
-92 TPNTSVGSRGAYSS
+92 TPSNAVGSRGAYAGPAGTG
-106 QFLPGSTTP
+106 QLPIQSTT
-115 NPNYTSINSASKSN
+115 AAN

-143 IASNF
+143 IAGNF

-158 HVANLETSVIN
+158 HVANLETGVIN
-169 LTGHLD
+169 LLGHPTVDL
-175 IELSFTQFYR
+175 LFTQYYR
-185 RFVGGPNNSQAIP
+185 RFAGAGGVQTVP
-198 ATYIDFSK
+198 ATYLDFST
-206 DGGVTWYRSVTLN
+206 DGGVTWSGNVTLN
-219 GGVAVNAATPSND
+219 AGIAVNSATTRNSAIA
-232 VVVINAKNFI
+232 VSI
-242 GNEANAKIRFRFD
+242 GQYVGNQANVKIRFRFD
-255 GDYYHWQIDDIK
+255 GDYYFWQMDDIK
-267 IVPTPKNRLTFTA
+267 IISTPKNRMTFTA
-280 GSDGSPAQDIVYGAN
+280 GSDGSPAQDIVFGAN

-322 LNAQTNVKLQMKI
+322 QNAQTNVKLQMKI

-397 TLGSVFVTDSLM
+397 TLGSVIVSDSVM
-409 SLDNGN
+409 SLDYGN
-415 WDNSIGASYN
+415 WNNSIGASTN

-452 YLSSTSQAGAVL
+452 YLSSTSQAGAIL
-464 ELEVYDSSA
+464 ELAVYDSSA
-473 FGANGF
+473 FGGNTSGW
-479 DANKLVAYGQRVLT
+479 DANKLVAYGQQVLT

-513 GVVLNYSN
+513 GVLLNFSN

-527 LIMFNNAGANRL
+527 LTMYNNSGANTL

-544 QTFGARPGTKYM
+544 QTFGARSGTKYM
-556 YLPLV
+556 YLAALSS
-561 TTPGWFTGYTNSKV
+561 WYSGYSNSLT
-575 FNNLWIHSINCPASN
+575 FNNLWIHSINCPATN
-590 AANCMTTSVG
+590 AANCMTTSLG
-600 ENPLNEVVLAP
+600 ENPLNQVVLAP

-659 QSGLY
+659 QRGLY

>member
-7 LSTALLASGAV
+7 LATALLASGVV

-25 AAPNERSVDASPAR
+25 AAPNERCVDASPAR
-39 IMSQAEFASYYQA
+39 SMSQAEFASYYQG

-63 GIPSTWMNYGT
+63 GIPTTWMNYGT
-74 ALGVVDPDAKWE
+74 AVGVADPDAKWE
-86 YRGSTT
+86 YRGTTT
-92 TPNTSVGSRGAYSS
+92 TPSNAVGSRGAYT
-106 QFLPGSTTP
+106 GTTGP
-115 NPNYTSINSASKSN
+115 ILSATAAN

-143 IASNF
+143 IAGNF

-158 HVANLETSVIN
+158 HVANLETGIIN
-169 LTGHLD
+169 LVGHPFVDLV
-175 IELSFTQFYR
+175 FTQYYR
-185 RFVGGPNNSQAIP
+185 AYLGPGGLQSPP
-198 ATYIDFSK
+198 ATYLDFST
-206 DGGVTWYRSVTLN
+206 DGGVTWTGSVKLN
-219 GGVAVNAATPSND
+219 EGIEVNASTTRNS
-232 VVVINAKNFI
+232 VIAIPIFPYL
-242 GNEANAKIRFRFD
+242 GNNLDSVKIRFRFD
-255 GDYYHWQIDDIK
+255 GDYYFWQIDDIS
-267 IVPTPKNRLTFTA
+267 IISSPKNRLSFTS

-317 CFNSG
+317 CWNSG
-322 LNAQTNVKLQMKI
+322 QNAQTNVKLQMKI
-335 FNATTGAMV
+335 FNAATGAMV

-387 VSDSVSIASD
+387 VSDSVSFASD
-397 TLGSVFVTDSLM
+397 TLGSVFVTDSVM
-409 SLDNGN
+409 SLDNGK
-415 WDNSIGASYN
+415 WDNSIGASS
-425 TTQWGDGSQMTNMQE
+425 TSTQLGDGTQLTNMQE

-452 YLSSTSQAGAVL
+452 YLSGNSQAGALLVID
-464 ELEVYDSSA
+464 VYDSSA
-473 FGANGF
+473 FGGNSSGW
-479 DANKLVAYGQRVLT
+479 DASKLVASAQRALT

-498 NGYAE
+498 KGYAE
-503 YNFADTVTGR
+503 FNFANSISGR
-513 GVVLNYSN
+513 GVVLNSTN

-527 LIMFNNAGANRL
+527 LTMYLNGTSRL

-544 QTFGARPGTKYM
+544 RTFAARPGTRFM
-556 YLPLV
+556 YLPLG
-561 TTPGWFTGYTNSKV
+561 TPNGWFNGYSNSKT
-575 FNNLWIHSINCPASN
+575 FNNLWIHSINCPATN

-600 ENPLNEVVLAP
+600 ENPLNEVVLSP

-659 QSGLY
+659 QRGLY
-664 LVRIAKGGDVKTFKV
+664 LVRIAKGSDVKTFKV

>member
-7 LSTALLASGAV
+7 LTTALLASGVV

-25 AAPNERSVDASPAR
+25 AAPNERCVDASPAR
-39 IMSQAEFASYYQA
+39 SMSQAEVASYYQG

-63 GIPSTWMNYGT
+63 GIPTTWMNYGT
-74 ALGVVDPDAKWE
+74 ALGVADPDAKWE
-86 YRGSTT
+86 YRGTTT
-92 TPNTSVGSRGAYSS
+92 TPSIATGSRGGYAGTAATG
-106 QFLPGSTTP
+106 QLPIQSTT
-115 NPNYTSINSASKSN
+115 AAN

-143 IASNF
+143 IAGNF
-148 CGTGALACAP
+148 CGTGSIACAP
-158 HVANLETSVIN
+158 HVANLETGVIN
-169 LTGHLD
+169 LLGHPTVDL
-175 IELSFTQFYR
+175 LFTQYYR
-185 RFVGGPNNSQAIP
+185 RFAGPGNVQTVP
-198 ATYIDFSK
+198 ATYLDFST
-206 DGGVTWYRSVTLN
+206 DGGVTWSGNVTLN
-219 GGVAVNAATPSND
+219 AGIAVNSATARNSAIA
-232 VVVINAKNFI
+232 VSI
-242 GNEANAKIRFRFD
+242 GQYVGNQANVKIRFRFD
-255 GDYYHWQIDDIK
+255 GDYYFWQMDDIK
-267 IVPTPKNRLTFTA
+267 IISTPKNRLTFTA

-322 LNAQTNVKLQMKI
+322 QNAQTNVKLQMKI

-344 QTINSPIIASLAS
+344 QTINSPTIASLAS

-397 TLGSVFVTDSLM
+397 TLGSVFVTDSVM

-415 WDNSIGASYN
+415 WDNSIGASSN

-452 YLSSTSQAGAVL
+452 YLSSTSQAGAIL
-464 ELEVYDSSA
+464 ELAVYDSSA
-473 FGANGF
+473 FGTGGF
-479 DANKLVAYGQRVLT
+479 DATKLVAYGQRVLT
-493 ASDIT
+493 ASDVT
-498 NGYAE
+498 NGYVQ

-527 LIMFNNAGANRL
+527 LTMYNNQGANTL

-544 QTFGARPGTKYM
+544 QTFGARSGTKYM
-556 YLPLV
+556 YLAALSA
-561 TTPGWFTGYTNSKV
+561 WYSGYSNSKT
-575 FNNLWIHSINCPASN
+575 FNNLWIHSINCPATN

-659 QSGLY
+659 QRGLY
-664 LVRIAKGGDVKTFKV
+664 LVRIAKGSDVKTFKV

>member
-1 MKKALL
+1 
-7 LSTALLASGAV
+7 
-18 FAQKVQR
+18 
-25 AAPNERSVDASPAR
+25 
-39 IMSQAEFASYYQA
+39 MSIGQYVGNQAN
-52 ETVIW
+52 V
-57 SEDFAS
+57 
-63 GIPSTWMNYGT
+63 
-74 ALGVVDPDAKWE
+74 
-86 YRGSTT
+86 
-92 TPNTSVGSRGAYSS
+92 
-106 QFLPGSTTP
+106 
-115 NPNYTSINSASKSN
+115 
-129 GFVVF
+129 
-134 DSDFLDNAG
+134 
-143 IASNF
+143 
-148 CGTGALACAP
+148 
-158 HVANLETSVIN
+158 
-169 LTGHLD
+169 
-175 IELSFTQFYR
+175 
-185 RFVGGPNNSQAIP
+185 
-198 ATYIDFSK
+198 
-206 DGGVTWYRSVTLN
+206 
-219 GGVAVNAATPSND
+219 
-232 VVVINAKNFI
+232 
-242 GNEANAKIRFRFD
+242 KIRFRFD
-255 GDYYHWQIDDIK
+255 GDYYFWQMDDIK
-267 IVPTPKNRLTFTA
+267 IISTPKNRLTFTA
-280 GSDGSPAQDIVYGAN
+280 GSDGSPAQDIVYGAT

-322 LNAQTNVKLQMKI
+322 QNAQTNVKLQMKI

-357 GDTATWNQ
+357 GDTATWSQ

-397 TLGSVFVTDSLM
+397 TLGSVFVTDSVM

-415 WDNSIGASYN
+415 WDNSIGASSN

-452 YLSSTSQAGAVL
+452 YLSSSSQAGAIL
-464 ELEVYDSSA
+464 ELAVYDSSA
-473 FGANGF
+473 FGTSGF

-527 LIMFNNAGANRL
+527 LTMYNNQGANTL

-544 QTFGARPGTKYM
+544 QMFGARSGTKYM
-556 YLPLV
+556 YLAALSA
-561 TTPGWFTGYTNSKV
+561 WYSGYSNSKT
-575 FNNLWIHSINCPASN
+575 FNNLWIHSINCPATN

-659 QSGLY
+659 QRGLY

>member
-1 MKKALL
+1 
-7 LSTALLASGAV
+7 
-18 FAQKVQR
+18 
-25 AAPNERSVDASPAR
+25 
-39 IMSQAEFASYYQA
+39 MSQSEVASYYQG

-63 GIPSTWMNYGT
+63 GIPTTWMNYGT
-74 ALGVVDPDAKWE
+74 AVGVADLDAKWE
-86 YRGSTT
+86 YRGTTT
-92 TPNTSVGSRGAYSS
+92 TPSNAVGSRGAYAGPAGTG
-106 QFLPGSTTP
+106 QLPIQSTT
-115 NPNYTSINSASKSN
+115 AAN

-143 IASNF
+143 IAGNF

-158 HVANLETSVIN
+158 HVANLETGVIN
-169 LTGHLD
+169 LLGHPTVDL
-175 IELSFTQFYR
+175 LFTQYYR
-185 RFVGGPNNSQAIP
+185 RFAGAGGVQTVP
-198 ATYIDFSK
+198 ATYLDFST
-206 DGGVTWYRSVTLN
+206 DGGVTWSGNVTLN
-219 GGVAVNAATPSND
+219 AGIAVNSATTRNSAIA
-232 VVVINAKNFI
+232 VSI
-242 GNEANAKIRFRFD
+242 GQYVGNQANVKIRFRFD
-255 GDYYHWQIDDIK
+255 GDYYFWQMDDIK
-267 IVPTPKNRLTFTA
+267 IISTPKNRLTFTA

-322 LNAQTNVKLQMKI
+322 QNAQTNVKLQMKI

-397 TLGSVFVTDSLM
+397 TLGSVIVSDSVM
-409 SLDNGN
+409 SLDYGN
-415 WDNSIGASYN
+415 WNNSIGASTN

-452 YLSSTSQAGAVL
+452 YLGSTSQAGAIL
-464 ELEVYDSSA
+464 ELAVYDSSA
-473 FGANGF
+473 FGGNTSGW
-479 DANKLVAYGQRVLT
+479 DANKLVAYGQQVLT

-513 GVVLNYSN
+513 GVLLNFSN

-527 LIMFNNAGANRL
+527 LTMYNNSGANTL

-544 QTFGARPGTKYM
+544 QTFGARSGTKYM
-556 YLPLV
+556 YLAALSS
-561 TTPGWFTGYTNSKV
+561 WYSGYSNSLT
-575 FNNLWIHSINCPASN
+575 FNNLWIHSINCPATN
-590 AANCMTTSVG
+590 AANCMTTSLG
-600 ENPLNEVVLAP
+600 ENPLNQVVLAP

-659 QSGLY
+659 QRGLY

>member
-7 LSTALLASGAV
+7 LTTALLLSGVA

-25 AAPNERSVDASPAR
+25 AAPNERCVDDSPAR
-39 IMSQAEFASYYQA
+39 SMSQSEVANYYQG

-63 GIPSTWMNYGT
+63 GIPTTWMNYGT
-74 ALGVVDPDAKWE
+74 AVGVADLDAKWE
-86 YRGSTT
+86 YRGTTT
-92 TPNTSVGSRGAYSS
+92 TPSNAVGSRGAYAGPAGTG
-106 QFLPGSTTP
+106 QLPIQSTT
-115 NPNYTSINSASKSN
+115 AAN

-143 IASNF
+143 IAGNF

-158 HVANLETSVIN
+158 HVANLETGVIN
-169 LTGHLD
+169 LLGHPTVDL
-175 IELSFTQFYR
+175 LFTQYYR
-185 RFVGGPNNSQAIP
+185 RFAGAGGVQTVP
-198 ATYIDFSK
+198 ATYLDFST
-206 DGGVTWYRSVTLN
+206 DGGVTWSGNVTLN
-219 GGVAVNAATPSND
+219 AGIAVNSATTRNSAIA
-232 VVVINAKNFI
+232 VSI
-242 GNEANAKIRFRFD
+242 GQYVGNQANVKIRFRFD
-255 GDYYHWQIDDIK
+255 GDYYFWQMDDIK
-267 IVPTPKNRLTFTA
+267 IISTPKNRMTFTA
-280 GSDGSPAQDIVYGAN
+280 GSDGSPAQDIVFGAN

-322 LNAQTNVKLQMKI
+322 QNAQTNVKLQMKI

-397 TLGSVFVTDSLM
+397 TLGSVIVSDSVM

-415 WDNSIGASYN
+415 WNNSIGASSN

-452 YLSSTSQAGAVL
+452 YLSSTSQAGAIL
-464 ELEVYDSSA
+464 ELAVYDSSA
-473 FGANGF
+473 FGGNTSGW
-479 DANKLVAYGQRVLT
+479 DANKLVAYGQQVLT

-513 GVVLNYSN
+513 GVLLNFSN

-527 LIMFNNAGANRL
+527 LTMYNNSGANTL

-544 QTFGARPGTKYM
+544 QTFGARSGTKYM
-556 YLPLV
+556 YLAALSS
-561 TTPGWFTGYTNSKV
+561 WYSGYSNSLT
-575 FNNLWIHSINCPASN
+575 FNNLWIHSINCPATN
-590 AANCMTTSVG
+590 AANCMTTSLG
-600 ENPLNEVVLAP
+600 ENPLNQVVLAP

-659 QSGLY
+659 QRGLY

>member
-7 LSTALLASGAV
+7 LTTALLLSGVA

-25 AAPNERSVDASPAR
+25 AAPNERCVDDSPAR
-39 IMSQAEFASYYQA
+39 SMSQSEVANYYQG

-63 GIPSTWMNYGT
+63 GIPTTWMNYGT
-74 ALGVVDPDAKWE
+74 AVGVADLDAKWE
-86 YRGSTT
+86 YRGTTT
-92 TPNTSVGSRGAYSS
+92 TPSNAVGSRGAYAGPAGTG
-106 QFLPGSTTP
+106 QLPIQSTT
-115 NPNYTSINSASKSN
+115 AAN

-143 IASNF
+143 IAGNF

-158 HVANLETSVIN
+158 HVANLETGVIN
-169 LTGHLD
+169 LLGHPTVDL
-175 IELSFTQFYR
+175 LFTQYYR
-185 RFVGGPNNSQAIP
+185 RFAGAGGVQTVP
-198 ATYIDFSK
+198 ATYLDFST
-206 DGGVTWYRSVTLN
+206 DGGVTWSGNVTLN
-219 GGVAVNAATPSND
+219 AGIAVNSATTRNSAIA
-232 VVVINAKNFI
+232 VSI
-242 GNEANAKIRFRFD
+242 GQYVGNQANVKIRFRFD
-255 GDYYHWQIDDIK
+255 GDYYFWQMDDIK
-267 IVPTPKNRLTFTA
+267 IISTPKNRMTFTA
-280 GSDGSPAQDIVYGAN
+280 GSDGSPAQDIVYGAT

-322 LNAQTNVKLQMKI
+322 QNAQTNVKLQMKI

-397 TLGSVFVTDSLM
+397 TLGSVIVSDSVM
-409 SLDNGN
+409 SLDYGN
-415 WDNSIGASYN
+415 WNNSIGASTN

-452 YLSSTSQAGAVL
+452 YLSSTSQAGAIL
-464 ELEVYDSSA
+464 ELAVYDSSA
-473 FGANGF
+473 FGGNTSGW
-479 DANKLVAYGQRVLT
+479 DANKLVAYGQQVLT

-513 GVVLNYSN
+513 GVLLNFSN

-527 LIMFNNAGANRL
+527 LTMYNNSGANTL

-544 QTFGARPGTKYM
+544 QTFGARSGTKYM
-556 YLPLV
+556 YLAALSS
-561 TTPGWFTGYTNSKV
+561 WYSGYSNSKT
-575 FNNLWIHSINCPASN
+575 FNNLWIHSINCPATN
-590 AANCMTTSVG
+590 AANCMTTSLG
-600 ENPLNEVVLAP
+600 ENPLNQVVLAP

-659 QSGLY
+659 QRGLY

>member
-7 LSTALLASGAV
+7 LSTALLLSGVA

-25 AAPNERSVDASPAR
+25 AAPNERCVDDSPAR
-39 IMSQAEFASYYQA
+39 SMSQSEVANYYQG

-63 GIPSTWMNYGT
+63 GIPTTWMNYGT
-74 ALGVVDPDAKWE
+74 AVGVADLDAKWE
-86 YRGSTT
+86 YRGTTT
-92 TPNTSVGSRGAYSS
+92 TPSNAVGSRGAYAGPAGTG
-106 QFLPGSTTP
+106 QLPIQSTT
-115 NPNYTSINSASKSN
+115 AAN

-143 IASNF
+143 IAGNF

-158 HVANLETSVIN
+158 HVANLETGVIN
-169 LTGHLD
+169 LLGHPTVDL
-175 IELSFTQFYR
+175 LFTQYYR
-185 RFVGGPNNSQAIP
+185 RFAGAGGVQTVP
-198 ATYIDFSK
+198 ATYLDFST
-206 DGGVTWYRSVTLN
+206 DGGVTWSGNVTLN
-219 GGVAVNAATPSND
+219 ASIAVNSATTRNSAIA
-232 VVVINAKNFI
+232 VSI
-242 GNEANAKIRFRFD
+242 GQYVGNQANVKIRFRFD
-255 GDYYHWQIDDIK
+255 GDYYFWQMDDIK
-267 IVPTPKNRLTFTA
+267 IISTPKNRMTFTA
-280 GSDGSPAQDIVYGAN
+280 GSDGSPAQDIVYGAT

-322 LNAQTNVKLQMKI
+322 QNAQTNVKLQMKI

-344 QTINSPIIASLAS
+344 QTVNSPIIASLAS

-397 TLGSVFVTDSLM
+397 TLGSVIVSDSVM

-415 WDNSIGASYN
+415 WNNSIGASSN

-452 YLSSTSQAGAVL
+452 YLSSTSQAGAIL
-464 ELEVYDSSA
+464 ELAVYDSSA
-473 FGANGF
+473 FGGNTSGW
-479 DANKLVAYGQRVLT
+479 DANKLVAYGQQVLT

-513 GVVLNYSN
+513 GVLLNFSN

-527 LIMFNNAGANRL
+527 LTMYNNSGANTL

-544 QTFGARPGTKYM
+544 QTFGARSGTKYM
-556 YLPLV
+556 YLAALSS
-561 TTPGWFTGYTNSKV
+561 WYSGYSNSLT
-575 FNNLWIHSINCPASN
+575 FNNLWIHSINCPATN
-590 AANCMTTSVG
+590 AANCMTTSLG
-600 ENPLNEVVLAP
+600 ENPLNQVVLAP

-659 QSGLY
+659 QRGLY

>member
-7 LSTALLASGAV
+7 LSTALLASGVV

-25 AAPNERSVDASPAR
+25 AAPNERCVDASPAR
-39 IMSQAEFASYYQA
+39 SMSQAEVASYYQG

-63 GIPSTWMNYGT
+63 GIPTTWMNYGT
-74 ALGVVDPDAKWE
+74 AVGVADPDAKWE
-86 YRGSTT
+86 YRGTTT
-92 TPNTSVGSRGAYSS
+92 TPSNATGSRGAYT
-106 QFLPGSTTP
+106 GTTGP
-115 NPNYTSINSASKSN
+115 ILSATAAN

-143 IASNF
+143 TQSNF
-148 CGTGALACAP
+148 CGALGSAVLACSP
-158 HVANLETSVIN
+158 HVANLETGLIN
-169 LTGHLD
+169 LTGETNVDLV
-175 IELSFTQFYR
+175 FTQFYR
-185 RFVGGPNNSQAIP
+185 RFRGPGASTTVP
-198 ATYIDFSK
+198 ATYVDFS
-206 DGGVTWYRSVTLN
+206 TN
-219 GGVAVNAATPSND
+219 GGQTWTGNIALNSAYSVNTTIIRND
-232 VVVINAKNFI
+232 VVALSI
-242 GNEANAKIRFRFD
+242 GQYVGNQDSVKIRFRFD
-255 GDYYHWQIDDIK
+255 GDYYFWQLDDIK
-267 IVPTPKNRLTFTA
+267 IIATPKNRLTFTA

-344 QTINSPIIASLAS
+344 QTINSPTIASLAS

-397 TLGSVFVTDSLM
+397 TLGSVFVTDSVM

-415 WDNSIGASYN
+415 WDNSIGASSN

-452 YLSSTSQAGAVL
+452 YVSNTGSTASQAGAIL
-464 ELEVYDSSA
+464 ELAVYDSSA
-473 FGANGF
+473 FGTSGF

-503 YNFADTVTGR
+503 FNFADTVTGR

-527 LIMFNNAGANRL
+527 LTMYNNQGANRL

-544 QTFGARPGTKYM
+544 QTFGARPGTAYM
-556 YLPLV
+556 YLAAV
-561 TTPGWFTGYTNSKV
+561 SAWYSGFINSKS
-575 FNNLWIHSINCPASN
+575 FNNLWIHSINCPATN
-590 AANCMTTSVG
+590 AANCMTTSLG

-659 QSGLY
+659 QRGLY

>member
-1 MKKALL
+1 
-7 LSTALLASGAV
+7 
-18 FAQKVQR
+18 
-25 AAPNERSVDASPAR
+25 
-39 IMSQAEFASYYQA
+39 MSQSEVANYYQG

-63 GIPSTWMNYGT
+63 GIPTTWMNYGT
-74 ALGVVDPDAKWE
+74 AVGVADLDAKWE
-86 YRGSTT
+86 YRGTTT
-92 TPNTSVGSRGAYSS
+92 TPSNAVGSRGAYAGPAGTG
-106 QFLPGSTTP
+106 QLPIQSTT
-115 NPNYTSINSASKSN
+115 AAN

-143 IASNF
+143 IAGNF

-158 HVANLETSVIN
+158 HVANLETGVIN
-169 LTGHLD
+169 LLGHPTVDL
-175 IELSFTQFYR
+175 LFTQYYR
-185 RFVGGPNNSQAIP
+185 RFAGAGGVQTVP
-198 ATYIDFSK
+198 ATYLDFST
-206 DGGVTWYRSVTLN
+206 DGGVTWSGNVTLN
-219 GGVAVNAATPSND
+219 AGIAVNSATTRNSAIA
-232 VVVINAKNFI
+232 VSI
-242 GNEANAKIRFRFD
+242 GQYVGNQANVKIRFRFD
-255 GDYYHWQIDDIK
+255 GDYYFWQMDDIK
-267 IVPTPKNRLTFTA
+267 IISTPKNRMTFTA
-280 GSDGSPAQDIVYGAN
+280 GSDGSPAQDIVYGAT

-322 LNAQTNVKLQMKI
+322 QNAQTNVKLQMKI

-397 TLGSVFVTDSLM
+397 TLGSVIVSDSVM
-409 SLDNGN
+409 SLDYGN
-415 WDNSIGASYN
+415 WNNSIGASTN

-452 YLSSTSQAGAVL
+452 YLSSTSQAGAIL
-464 ELEVYDSSA
+464 ELAVYDSSA
-473 FGANGF
+473 FGGNTSGW
-479 DANKLVAYGQRVLT
+479 DANKLVAYGQQVLT

-513 GVVLNYSN
+513 GVLLNFSN

-527 LIMFNNAGANRL
+527 LTMYNNSGANTL

-544 QTFGARPGTKYM
+544 QTFGARSGTKYM
-556 YLPLV
+556 YLAALSS
-561 TTPGWFTGYTNSKV
+561 WYSGYSNSLT
-575 FNNLWIHSINCPASN
+575 FNNLWIHSINCPATN
-590 AANCMTTSVG
+590 AANCMTTSLG
-600 ENPLNEVVLAP
+600 ENPLNQVVLAP

-659 QSGLY
+659 QRGLY

>member
-7 LSTALLASGAV
+7 LSTALLLSGVA

-25 AAPNERSVDASPAR
+25 AAPNERCVDDSPAR
-39 IMSQAEFASYYQA
+39 SMSQSEVANYYQG

-63 GIPSTWMNYGT
+63 GIPTTWMNYGT
-74 ALGVVDPDAKWE
+74 AVGVADLDAKWE
-86 YRGSTT
+86 YRGTTT
-92 TPNTSVGSRGAYSS
+92 TPSNAVGSRGAYAGPAGTG
-106 QFLPGSTTP
+106 QLPIQSTT
-115 NPNYTSINSASKSN
+115 AAN

-143 IASNF
+143 IAGNF

-158 HVANLETSVIN
+158 HVANLETGVIN
-169 LTGHLD
+169 LLGHPTVDL
-175 IELSFTQFYR
+175 LFTQYYR
-185 RFVGGPNNSQAIP
+185 RFAGAGGVQTVP
-198 ATYIDFSK
+198 ATYLDFST
-206 DGGVTWYRSVTLN
+206 DGGVTWSGNVTLN
-219 GGVAVNAATPSND
+219 AGIAVNSATTRNSAIA
-232 VVVINAKNFI
+232 VSI
-242 GNEANAKIRFRFD
+242 GQYVGNQANVKIRFRFD
-255 GDYYHWQIDDIK
+255 GDYYFWQMDDIK
-267 IVPTPKNRLTFTA
+267 IISTPKNRMTFTA
-280 GSDGSPAQDIVYGAN
+280 GSDGSPAQDIVYGAT

-322 LNAQTNVKLQMKI
+322 QNAQTNVKLQMKI

-344 QTINSPIIASLAS
+344 QTVNSPIIASLAS

-397 TLGSVFVTDSLM
+397 TLGSVIVSDSVM

-415 WDNSIGASYN
+415 WNNSIGASSN

-452 YLSSTSQAGAVL
+452 YLGSTSQAGAIL
-464 ELEVYDSSA
+464 ELAVYDSSA
-473 FGANGF
+473 FGGNTSGW

-513 GVVLNYSN
+513 GVLLNFSN

-527 LIMFNNAGANRL
+527 LTMYNNSGANTL

-544 QTFGARPGTKYM
+544 QTFGARSGTKYM
-556 YLPLV
+556 YLAALSS
-561 TTPGWFTGYTNSKV
+561 WYSGYSNSLT
-575 FNNLWIHSINCPASN
+575 FNNLWIHSINCPATN
-590 AANCMTTSVG
+590 AANCMTTSLG

-659 QSGLY
+659 QRGLY

>member
-7 LSTALLASGAV
+7 LSTALLLSGVA

-25 AAPNERSVDASPAR
+25 AAPNERCVDDSPAR
-39 IMSQAEFASYYQA
+39 SMSQSEVANYYQG

-63 GIPSTWMNYGT
+63 GIPTTWMNYGT
-74 ALGVVDPDAKWE
+74 AVGVADLDAKWE
-86 YRGSTT
+86 YRGTTT
-92 TPNTSVGSRGAYSS
+92 TPSNAVGSRGAYAGPAGTG
-106 QFLPGSTTP
+106 QLPIQSTT
-115 NPNYTSINSASKSN
+115 AAN

-143 IASNF
+143 IAGNF

-158 HVANLETSVIN
+158 HVANLETGVIN
-169 LTGHLD
+169 LLGHPTVDL
-175 IELSFTQFYR
+175 LFTQYYR
-185 RFVGGPNNSQAIP
+185 RFAGAGGVQTVP
-198 ATYIDFSK
+198 ATYLDFST
-206 DGGVTWYRSVTLN
+206 DGGVTWSGNVTLN
-219 GGVAVNAATPSND
+219 AGIAVNSATTRNSAIA
-232 VVVINAKNFI
+232 VSI
-242 GNEANAKIRFRFD
+242 GQYVGNQANVKIRFRFD
-255 GDYYHWQIDDIK
+255 GDYYFWQMDDIK
-267 IVPTPKNRLTFTA
+267 IISTPKNRMTFTA
-280 GSDGSPAQDIVYGAN
+280 GSDGSPAQDIVYGAT

-322 LNAQTNVKLQMKI
+322 QNAQTNVKLQMKI

-397 TLGSVFVTDSLM
+397 TLGSVIVSDSVM
-409 SLDNGN
+409 SLDYGN
-415 WDNSIGASYN
+415 WNNSIGASPN

-452 YLSSTSQAGAVL
+452 YLGSTSQAGAIL
-464 ELEVYDSSA
+464 ELAVYDSSA
-473 FGANGF
+473 FGGNTSGW
-479 DANKLVAYGQRVLT
+479 DANKLVAYGQQVLT

-513 GVVLNYSN
+513 GVLLNFSN

-527 LIMFNNAGANRL
+527 LTMYNNSGANTL

-544 QTFGARPGTKYM
+544 QTFGARSGTKYM
-556 YLPLV
+556 YLAALSS
-561 TTPGWFTGYTNSKV
+561 WYSGYSNSLT
-575 FNNLWIHSINCPASN
+575 FNNLWIHSINCPATN
-590 AANCMTTSVG
+590 AANCMTTSLG
-600 ENPLNEVVLAP
+600 ENPLNQVVLAP

-659 QSGLY
+659 QRGLY

>member
-7 LSTALLASGAV
+7 LTTALLLSGVA

-25 AAPNERSVDASPAR
+25 AAPNERCVDDSPAR
-39 IMSQAEFASYYQA
+39 SMSQSEVANYYQG

-63 GIPSTWMNYGT
+63 GIPTTWMNYGT
-74 ALGVVDPDAKWE
+74 AVGVADLDAKWE
-86 YRGSTT
+86 YRGTTT
-92 TPNTSVGSRGAYSS
+92 TPSNAVGSRGAYAGPAGTG
-106 QFLPGSTTP
+106 QLPIQSTT
-115 NPNYTSINSASKSN
+115 AAN

-143 IASNF
+143 IAGNF
-148 CGTGALACAP
+148 CGTGSIACAP
-158 HVANLETSVIN
+158 HVANLETGVIN
-169 LTGHLD
+169 LLGHPTVDL
-175 IELSFTQFYR
+175 LFTQYYR
-185 RFVGGPNNSQAIP
+185 RFAGAGGVQTVP
-198 ATYIDFSK
+198 ATYLDFST
-206 DGGVTWYRSVTLN
+206 DGGVTWSGNVTLN
-219 GGVAVNAATPSND
+219 AGIAVNSATTRNSAIA
-232 VVVINAKNFI
+232 VSI
-242 GNEANAKIRFRFD
+242 GQYVGNQANVKIRFRFD
-255 GDYYHWQIDDIK
+255 GDYYFWQMDDIK
-267 IVPTPKNRLTFTA
+267 IISTPKNRMTFTA
-280 GSDGSPAQDIVYGAN
+280 GSDGSPAQDIVYGAT

-322 LNAQTNVKLQMKI
+322 QNAQTNVKLQMKI

-397 TLGSVFVTDSLM
+397 TLGSVIVSDSVM
-409 SLDNGN
+409 SLDYGN
-415 WDNSIGASYN
+415 WNNSIGASTN

-452 YLSSTSQAGAVL
+452 YLGSTSQAGAIL
-464 ELEVYDSSA
+464 ELAVYDSSA
-473 FGANGF
+473 FGGNTSGW
-479 DANKLVAYGQRVLT
+479 DANKLVAYGQQVLT

-513 GVVLNYSN
+513 GVLLNFSN

-527 LIMFNNAGANRL
+527 LTMYNNSGANTL

-544 QTFGARPGTKYM
+544 QTFGARSGTKYM
-556 YLPLV
+556 YLAALSS
-561 TTPGWFTGYTNSKV
+561 WYSGYSNSKT
-575 FNNLWIHSINCPASN
+575 FNNLWIHSINCPATN
-590 AANCMTTSVG
+590 AANCMTTSLG
-600 ENPLNEVVLAP
+600 ENPLNQVVLAP

-659 QSGLY
+659 QRGLY

>member
-7 LSTALLASGAV
+7 LTTALLASGVV

-25 AAPNERSVDASPAR
+25 AAPNERCVDASPAR
-39 IMSQAEFASYYQA
+39 SLSQAEVASYYQG

-63 GIPSTWMNYGT
+63 GIPTTWMNYGT
-74 ALGVVDPDAKWE
+74 ADSNGNIVPNVNAKWE
-86 YRGSTT
+86 YRGTTT
-92 TPNTSVGSRGAYSS
+92 TPSNATGSRGGYAGPASTG
-106 QFLPGSTTP
+106 QLP
-115 NPNYTSINSASKSN
+115 IQSATAAN

-143 IASNF
+143 IAGNF
-148 CGTGALACAP
+148 CGTGALACSP
-158 HVANLETSVIN
+158 HVANLETGVIN
-169 LTGHLD
+169 LVGHPTVDL
-175 IELSFTQFYR
+175 LFTQYYR
-185 RFVGGPNNSQAIP
+185 RFAGPGNVQTVP
-198 ATYIDFSK
+198 ATYLDFST
-206 DGGVTWYRSVTLN
+206 DGGVTWTGNVALN
-219 GGVAVNAATPSND
+219 AGIAVNSATARNSAIA
-232 VVVINAKNFI
+232 VSI
-242 GNEANAKIRFRFD
+242 GQYVGNQANVKIRFRFD
-255 GDYYHWQIDDIK
+255 GDYYFWQMDDIK
-267 IVPTPKNRLTFTA
+267 IISTPKNRLTFTV

-322 LNAQTNVKLQMKI
+322 QNAQTNVKLQMKI

-344 QTINSPIIASLAS
+344 QTINSPTIASLAS

-397 TLGSVFVTDSLM
+397 TLGSVFVTDSVM

-415 WDNSIGASYN
+415 WDNSIGASTN

-452 YLSSTSQAGAVL
+452 YLSSSSQAGAIL
-464 ELEVYDSSA
+464 ELAVYDSSA
-473 FGANGF
+473 FGTSGF
-479 DANKLVAYGQRVLT
+479 DATKLVAYGQRVLT
-493 ASDIT
+493 ASDVT
-498 NGYAE
+498 NGYVQ

-527 LIMFNNAGANRL
+527 LTMYNNQGANTL

-544 QTFGARPGTKYM
+544 QMFGARSGTKYM
-556 YLPLV
+556 YLAALSA
-561 TTPGWFTGYTNSKV
+561 WYSGYSNSKT
-575 FNNLWIHSINCPASN
+575 FNNLWIQSINCPATN

-659 QSGLY
+659 QRGLY
-664 LVRIAKGGDVKTFKV
+664 LVRIAKGSDVKTFKV

>member
-7 LSTALLASGAV
+7 LTTALLASGVV

-25 AAPNERSVDASPAR
+25 AAPNERCVDASPAR
-39 IMSQAEFASYYQA
+39 SMSQAEVASYYQG

-63 GIPSTWMNYGT
+63 GIPTTWMNYGT
-74 ALGVVDPDAKWE
+74 AVGVADPDAKWE
-86 YRGSTT
+86 YRGTTT
-92 TPNTSVGSRGAYSS
+92 TPSIATGSRGGYAGTAATG
-106 QFLPGSTTP
+106 QLPIQSTT
-115 NPNYTSINSASKSN
+115 AAN

-143 IASNF
+143 IAGNF
-148 CGTGALACAP
+148 CGTGSIACAP
-158 HVANLETSVIN
+158 HVANLETGVIN
-169 LTGHLD
+169 LLGHPTVDL
-175 IELSFTQFYR
+175 LFTQYYR
-185 RFVGGPNNSQAIP
+185 RFAGPGNVQTVP
-198 ATYIDFSK
+198 ATYLDFST
-206 DGGVTWYRSVTLN
+206 DGGVTWSGNVTLN
-219 GGVAVNAATPSND
+219 AGIAVNSATARNSAIA
-232 VVVINAKNFI
+232 VSI
-242 GNEANAKIRFRFD
+242 GQYVGNQANVKIRFRFD
-255 GDYYHWQIDDIK
+255 GDYYFWQMDDIK
-267 IVPTPKNRLTFTA
+267 IISTPKNRLTFTA

-322 LNAQTNVKLQMKI
+322 QNAQTNVKLQMKI

-344 QTINSPIIASLAS
+344 QTINSPTIASLAS

-397 TLGSVFVTDSLM
+397 TLGSVFVTDSVM

-415 WDNSIGASYN
+415 WDNSIGASSN

-452 YLSSTSQAGAVL
+452 YLSSTSQAGAIL
-464 ELEVYDSSA
+464 ELAVYDSSA
-473 FGANGF
+473 FGTGGF
-479 DANKLVAYGQRVLT
+479 DATKLVAYGQRVLT
-493 ASDIT
+493 ASDVT
-498 NGYAE
+498 NGYVQ

-527 LIMFNNAGANRL
+527 LTMYNNQGANTL

-544 QTFGARPGTKYM
+544 QTFGARSGTKYM
-556 YLPLV
+556 YLAALSA
-561 TTPGWFTGYTNSKV
+561 WYSGYSNSKT
-575 FNNLWIHSINCPASN
+575 FNNLWIHSINCPATN

-659 QSGLY
+659 QRGLY

>member
-7 LSTALLASGAV
+7 LTTALLLSGVA

-25 AAPNERSVDASPAR
+25 AAPNERCVDDSPAR
-39 IMSQAEFASYYQA
+39 SMSQSEVANYYQG

-63 GIPSTWMNYGT
+63 GIPTTWMNYGT
-74 ALGVVDPDAKWE
+74 AVGVADLDAKWE
-86 YRGSTT
+86 YRGTTT
-92 TPNTSVGSRGAYSS
+92 TPSNAVGSRGAYAGPAGTG
-106 QFLPGSTTP
+106 QLPIQSTT
-115 NPNYTSINSASKSN
+115 AAN

-143 IASNF
+143 IAGNF

-158 HVANLETSVIN
+158 HVANLETGVIN
-169 LTGHLD
+169 LLGHPTVDL
-175 IELSFTQFYR
+175 LFTQYYR
-185 RFVGGPNNSQAIP
+185 RFAGAGGVQTVP
-198 ATYIDFSK
+198 ATYLDFST
-206 DGGVTWYRSVTLN
+206 DGGVTWSGNVTLN
-219 GGVAVNAATPSND
+219 AGIAVNSATTRNSAIAVSIGQYVGNQSN
-232 VVVINAKNFI
+232 V
-242 GNEANAKIRFRFD
+242 KIRFRFD
-255 GDYYHWQIDDIK
+255 GDYYFWQMDDIK
-267 IVPTPKNRLTFTA
+267 IISTPKNRMTFTA
-280 GSDGSPAQDIVYGAN
+280 GSDGSPAQDIVFGAN

-322 LNAQTNVKLQMKI
+322 QNAQTNVKLQMKI

-397 TLGSVFVTDSLM
+397 TLGSVIVSDSVM
-409 SLDNGN
+409 SLDYGN
-415 WDNSIGASYN
+415 WNNSIGASTN

-452 YLSSTSQAGAVL
+452 YLSSTSQAGAIL
-464 ELEVYDSSA
+464 ELAVYDSSA
-473 FGANGF
+473 FGGNTSGW
-479 DANKLVAYGQRVLT
+479 DANKLVAYGQQVLT

-513 GVVLNYSN
+513 GVLLNFSN

-527 LIMFNNAGANRL
+527 LTMYNNSGANTL

-544 QTFGARPGTKYM
+544 QTFGARSGTKYM
-556 YLPLV
+556 YLAALSS
-561 TTPGWFTGYTNSKV
+561 WYSGYSNSLT
-575 FNNLWIHSINCPASN
+575 FNNLWIHSINCPATN
-590 AANCMTTSVG
+590 AANCMTTSLG
-600 ENPLNEVVLAP
+600 ENPLNQVVLAP

-659 QSGLY
+659 QRGLY

>member
-7 LSTALLASGAV
+7 LSTALLLSGVA

-25 AAPNERSVDASPAR
+25 AAPNERCVDDSPAR
-39 IMSQAEFASYYQA
+39 SMSQSEVANYYQG

-63 GIPSTWMNYGT
+63 GIPTTWMNYGT
-74 ALGVVDPDAKWE
+74 AVGVADLDAKWE
-86 YRGSTT
+86 YRGTTT
-92 TPNTSVGSRGAYSS
+92 TPSNAVGSRGAYAGPAGTG
-106 QFLPGSTTP
+106 QLPIQSTT
-115 NPNYTSINSASKSN
+115 AAN

-143 IASNF
+143 IAGNF

-158 HVANLETSVIN
+158 HVANLETGVIN
-169 LTGHLD
+169 LLGHPTVDL
-175 IELSFTQFYR
+175 LFTQYYR
-185 RFVGGPNNSQAIP
+185 RFAGAGGVQTVP
-198 ATYIDFSK
+198 ATYLDFST
-206 DGGVTWYRSVTLN
+206 DGGVTWSGNVTLN
-219 GGVAVNAATPSND
+219 AGIAVNSATTRNSAIA
-232 VVVINAKNFI
+232 VSI
-242 GNEANAKIRFRFD
+242 GQYVGNQANVKIRFRFD
-255 GDYYHWQIDDIK
+255 GDYYFWQMDDIK
-267 IVPTPKNRLTFTA
+267 IISTPKNRMTFTA
-280 GSDGSPAQDIVYGAN
+280 GSDGSPAQDIVYGAT

-322 LNAQTNVKLQMKI
+322 QNAQTNVKLQMKI

-344 QTINSPIIASLAS
+344 QTVNSPIIASLAP

-397 TLGSVFVTDSLM
+397 TLGSVIVSDSVM

-415 WDNSIGASYN
+415 WNNSIGASSN

-452 YLSSTSQAGAVL
+452 YLGSTSQAGAIL
-464 ELEVYDSSA
+464 ELAVYDSSA
-473 FGANGF
+473 FGGNTSGW
-479 DANKLVAYGQRVLT
+479 DANKLVAYGQQVLT

-513 GVVLNYSN
+513 GVLLNFSN

-527 LIMFNNAGANRL
+527 LTMYNNSGANTL

-544 QTFGARPGTKYM
+544 QTFGARSGTKYM
-556 YLPLV
+556 YLAALSS
-561 TTPGWFTGYTNSKV
+561 WYSGYSNSLT
-575 FNNLWIHSINCPASN
+575 FNNLWIHSINCPATN
-590 AANCMTTSVG
+590 AANCMTTSLG
-600 ENPLNEVVLAP
+600 ENPLNQVVLAP

-659 QSGLY
+659 QRGLY

>member
-7 LSTALLASGAV
+7 LTTALLLSGVA

-25 AAPNERSVDASPAR
+25 AAPNERCVDDSPAR
-39 IMSQAEFASYYQA
+39 SMSQSEVANYYQG

-63 GIPSTWMNYGT
+63 GIPTTWMNYGT
-74 ALGVVDPDAKWE
+74 AVGVADLDAKWE
-86 YRGSTT
+86 YRGTTT
-92 TPNTSVGSRGAYSS
+92 TPSNAVGSRGAYAGPAGTG
-106 QFLPGSTTP
+106 QLPIQSTT
-115 NPNYTSINSASKSN
+115 AAN

-143 IASNF
+143 IAGNF

-158 HVANLETSVIN
+158 HVANLETGVIN
-169 LTGHLD
+169 LLGHPTVDL
-175 IELSFTQFYR
+175 LFTQYYR
-185 RFVGGPNNSQAIP
+185 RFAGAGGVQTVP
-198 ATYIDFSK
+198 ATYLDFST
-206 DGGVTWYRSVTLN
+206 DGGVTWSGNVTLN
-219 GGVAVNAATPSND
+219 AGIAVNSATTRNSAIA
-232 VVVINAKNFI
+232 VSI
-242 GNEANAKIRFRFD
+242 GQYVGNQANVKIRFRFD
-255 GDYYHWQIDDIK
+255 GDYYFWQMDDIK
-267 IVPTPKNRLTFTA
+267 IISTPKNRMTFTA
-280 GSDGSPAQDIVYGAN
+280 GSDGSPAQDIVYGAT

-322 LNAQTNVKLQMKI
+322 QNAQTNVKLQMKI

-397 TLGSVFVTDSLM
+397 TLGSVIVSDSVM
-409 SLDNGN
+409 SLDYGN
-415 WDNSIGASYN
+415 WNNSIGASTN

-452 YLSSTSQAGAVL
+452 YLSSTSQAGAIL
-464 ELEVYDSSA
+464 ELAVYDSSA
-473 FGANGF
+473 FGGNTSGW
-479 DANKLVAYGQRVLT
+479 DANKLVAYGQQVLT

-513 GVVLNYSN
+513 GVLLNFSN

-527 LIMFNNAGANRL
+527 LTMYNNSGANTL

-544 QTFGARPGTKYM
+544 QTFGARSGTKYM
-556 YLPLV
+556 YLAALSS
-561 TTPGWFTGYTNSKV
+561 WYSGYSNSLT
-575 FNNLWIHSINCPASN
+575 FNNLWIHSINCPATN
-590 AANCMTTSVG
+590 AANCMTTSLG
-600 ENPLNEVVLAP
+600 ENPLNQVVLAP

-659 QSGLY
+659 QRGLY

>member
-7 LSTALLASGAV
+7 LTTALLLSGVA

-25 AAPNERSVDASPAR
+25 AAPNERCVDDSPAR
-39 IMSQAEFASYYQA
+39 SMSQSEVANYYQG

-63 GIPSTWMNYGT
+63 GIPTTWMNYGT
-74 ALGVVDPDAKWE
+74 AVGVADLDAKWE
-86 YRGSTT
+86 YRGTTT
-92 TPNTSVGSRGAYSS
+92 TPSNAVGSRGAYAGPAGTG
-106 QFLPGSTTP
+106 QLPIQSTT
-115 NPNYTSINSASKSN
+115 AAN

-143 IASNF
+143 IAGNF

-158 HVANLETSVIN
+158 HVANLETGVIN
-169 LTGHLD
+169 LLGHPTVDL
-175 IELSFTQFYR
+175 LFTQYYR
-185 RFVGGPNNSQAIP
+185 RFAGAGGVQTVP
-198 ATYIDFSK
+198 ATYLDFST
-206 DGGVTWYRSVTLN
+206 DGGVTWSGNVTLN
-219 GGVAVNAATPSND
+219 AGIAVNSATTRNSAIA
-232 VVVINAKNFI
+232 VSI
-242 GNEANAKIRFRFD
+242 GQYVGNQANVKIRFRFD
-255 GDYYHWQIDDIK
+255 GDYYFWQMDDIK
-267 IVPTPKNRLTFTA
+267 IISTPKNRMTFTA
-280 GSDGSPAQDIVYGAN
+280 GSDGSPAQDIVFGAN

-322 LNAQTNVKLQMKI
+322 QNAQTNVKLQMKI

-397 TLGSVFVTDSLM
+397 TLGSVIVSDSVM
-409 SLDNGN
+409 SLDYGN
-415 WDNSIGASYN
+415 WNNSIGASTN

-452 YLSSTSQAGAVL
+452 YLGSTSQAGAIL
-464 ELEVYDSSA
+464 ELAVYDSSA
-473 FGANGF
+473 FGGNTSGW
-479 DANKLVAYGQRVLT
+479 DANKLVAYGQQVLT

-513 GVVLNYSN
+513 GVLLNFSN

-527 LIMFNNAGANRL
+527 LTMYNNSGANTL

-544 QTFGARPGTKYM
+544 QTFGARSGTKYM
-556 YLPLV
+556 YLAALSS
-561 TTPGWFTGYTNSKV
+561 WYSGYSNSLT
-575 FNNLWIHSINCPASN
+575 FNNLWIHSINCPATN
-590 AANCMTTSVG
+590 AANCMTTSLG
-600 ENPLNEVVLAP
+600 ENPLNQVVLAP

-659 QSGLY
+659 QRGLY

>member
-7 LSTALLASGAV
+7 LTTALLASGVV

-25 AAPNERSVDASPAR
+25 AAPNERCVDASPAR
-39 IMSQAEFASYYQA
+39 SMSQAEVASYYQG

-63 GIPSTWMNYGT
+63 GIPTTWMNYGT
-74 ALGVVDPDAKWE
+74 AVGVADPDAKWE
-86 YRGSTT
+86 YRGTTT
-92 TPNTSVGSRGAYSS
+92 TPSNATGSRGAYAGPASTGQLPIQSS
-106 QFLPGSTTP
+106 T
-115 NPNYTSINSASKSN
+115 AAN

-143 IASNF
+143 IAGNF
-148 CGTGALACAP
+148 CGTGSIACAP
-158 HVANLETSVIN
+158 HVANLETGVIN
-169 LTGHLD
+169 LLGHPTVDL
-175 IELSFTQFYR
+175 LFTQYYR
-185 RFVGGPNNSQAIP
+185 RFAGPGGVQTVP
-198 ATYIDFSK
+198 ATYLDFST
-206 DGGVTWYRSVTLN
+206 DGGVTWSGNVTLN
-219 GGVAVNAATPSND
+219 AGIAVNSATARNSAIA
-232 VVVINAKNFI
+232 VSI
-242 GNEANAKIRFRFD
+242 GQYVGNQANVKIRFRFD
-255 GDYYHWQIDDIK
+255 GDYYFWQMDDIK
-267 IVPTPKNRLTFTA
+267 IISTPKNRMTFTA
-280 GSDGSPAQDIVYGAN
+280 GSDGSPAQDIVFGAN

-322 LNAQTNVKLQMKI
+322 QNAQTNVKLQMKI

-397 TLGSVFVTDSLM
+397 TLGSVIVSDSVM
-409 SLDNGN
+409 SLDYGN
-415 WDNSIGASYN
+415 WNNSIGASSN

-452 YLSSTSQAGAVL
+452 YLSSTSQAGAIL
-464 ELEVYDSSA
+464 ELAVYDSSA
-473 FGANGF
+473 FGGNTSGW
-479 DANKLVAYGQRVLT
+479 DANKLVAYGQQVLT

-513 GVVLNYSN
+513 GVLLNFSN

-527 LIMFNNAGANRL
+527 LTMYNNSGANTL

-544 QTFGARPGTKYM
+544 QTFGARSGTKYM
-556 YLPLV
+556 YLAALSS
-561 TTPGWFTGYTNSKV
+561 WYSGYSNSLT
-575 FNNLWIHSINCPASN
+575 FNNLWIHSINCPATN
-590 AANCMTTSVG
+590 AANCMTTSLG
-600 ENPLNEVVLAP
+600 ENPLNQVVLAP

-659 QSGLY
+659 QRGLY

>member
-7 LSTALLASGAV
+7 LSTALLLSGVA

-25 AAPNERSVDASPAR
+25 AAPNERCVDDSPAR
-39 IMSQAEFASYYQA
+39 SMSQSEVANYYQG

-63 GIPSTWMNYGT
+63 GIPTTWMNYGT
-74 ALGVVDPDAKWE
+74 AVGVADLDAKWE
-86 YRGSTT
+86 YRGTTT
-92 TPNTSVGSRGAYSS
+92 TPSNAVGSRGAYAGPAGTG
-106 QFLPGSTTP
+106 QLPIQSTT
-115 NPNYTSINSASKSN
+115 AAN

-143 IASNF
+143 IAGNF

-158 HVANLETSVIN
+158 HVANLETGVIN
-169 LTGHLD
+169 LLGHPTVDL
-175 IELSFTQFYR
+175 LFTQYYR
-185 RFVGGPNNSQAIP
+185 RFAGAGGVQTVP
-198 ATYIDFSK
+198 ATYLDFST
-206 DGGVTWYRSVTLN
+206 DGGVTWSGNVTLN
-219 GGVAVNAATPSND
+219 AGIAVNSATTRNSAIA
-232 VVVINAKNFI
+232 VSI
-242 GNEANAKIRFRFD
+242 GQYVGNQANVKIRFRFD
-255 GDYYHWQIDDIK
+255 GDYYFWQMDDIK
-267 IVPTPKNRLTFTA
+267 IISTPKNRLTFTA
-280 GSDGSPAQDIVYGAN
+280 GSDGSPAQDIVYGAT
-295 QESARMGRMTL
+295 QESARMGRMTV

-322 LNAQTNVKLQMKI
+322 QNAQTNVKLQMKI

-344 QTINSPIIASLAS
+344 QTVNSPIIASLAS

-397 TLGSVFVTDSLM
+397 TLGSVIVSDSVM

-415 WDNSIGASYN
+415 WNNSIGASSN

-452 YLSSTSQAGAVL
+452 YLGSTSQAGAIL
-464 ELEVYDSSA
+464 ELAVYDSSA
-473 FGANGF
+473 FGGNTSGW

-513 GVVLNYSN
+513 GVLLNFSN

-527 LIMFNNAGANRL
+527 LTMYNNSGANTL

-544 QTFGARPGTKYM
+544 QTFGARSGTKYM
-556 YLPLV
+556 YLAALSS
-561 TTPGWFTGYTNSKV
+561 WYSGYSNSLT
-575 FNNLWIHSINCPASN
+575 FNNLWIHSINCPATN
-590 AANCMTTSVG
+590 AANCMTTSLG
-600 ENPLNEVVLAP
+600 ENPLNQVVLAP

-659 QSGLY
+659 QRGLY

>member
-7 LSTALLASGAV
+7 LSTALLLSGVA

-25 AAPNERSVDASPAR
+25 AAPNERCVDDSPAR
-39 IMSQAEFASYYQA
+39 SMSQSEVANYYQG

-63 GIPSTWMNYGT
+63 GIPTTWMNYGT
-74 ALGVVDPDAKWE
+74 AVGVADLDAKWE
-86 YRGSTT
+86 YRGTTT
-92 TPNTSVGSRGAYSS
+92 TPSNAVGSRGAYAGPAGTG
-106 QFLPGSTTP
+106 QLPIQSTT
-115 NPNYTSINSASKSN
+115 AAN

-143 IASNF
+143 IAGNF

-158 HVANLETSVIN
+158 HVANLETGVIN
-169 LTGHLD
+169 LLGHPTVDL
-175 IELSFTQFYR
+175 LFTQYYR
-185 RFVGGPNNSQAIP
+185 RFAGAGGVQTVP
-198 ATYIDFSK
+198 ATYLDFST
-206 DGGVTWYRSVTLN
+206 DGGVTWSGNVTLN
-219 GGVAVNAATPSND
+219 AGIAVNSATTRNSAIA
-232 VVVINAKNFI
+232 VSI
-242 GNEANAKIRFRFD
+242 GQYVGNQANVKIRFRFD
-255 GDYYHWQIDDIK
+255 GDYYFWQMDDIK
-267 IVPTPKNRLTFTA
+267 IISTPKNRMTFTA
-280 GSDGSPAQDIVYGAN
+280 GSDGSPAQDIVFGAN

-322 LNAQTNVKLQMKI
+322 QNAQTNVKLQMKI

-397 TLGSVFVTDSLM
+397 TLGSVIVSDSVM
-409 SLDNGN
+409 SLDYGN
-415 WDNSIGASYN
+415 WNNSIGASTN

-452 YLSSTSQAGAVL
+452 YLGSTSQAGAIL
-464 ELEVYDSSA
+464 ELAVYDSSA
-473 FGANGF
+473 FGGNTSGW
-479 DANKLVAYGQRVLT
+479 DANKLVAYGQQVLT

-513 GVVLNYSN
+513 GVLLNFSN

-527 LIMFNNAGANRL
+527 LTMYNNSGANTL

-544 QTFGARPGTKYM
+544 QTFGARSGTKYM
-556 YLPLV
+556 YLAALSS
-561 TTPGWFTGYTNSKV
+561 WYSGYSNSKT
-575 FNNLWIHSINCPASN
+575 FNNLWIHSINCPATN
-590 AANCMTTSVG
+590 AANCMTTSLG
-600 ENPLNEVVLAP
+600 ENPLNQVVLAP

-659 QSGLY
+659 QRGLY